1 MKILLSELG
10 QCIIYGVMFLFLI
23 VGFYEILDRLT
34 G

>member
-10 QCIIYGVMFLFLI
+10 QCILYGVIFLFLI
-23 VGFYEILDRLT
+23 AGFYEILNVVT